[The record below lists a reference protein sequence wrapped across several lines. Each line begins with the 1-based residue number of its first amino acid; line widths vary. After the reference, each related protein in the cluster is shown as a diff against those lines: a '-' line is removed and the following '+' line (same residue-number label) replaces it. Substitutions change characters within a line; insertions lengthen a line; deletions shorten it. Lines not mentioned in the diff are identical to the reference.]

1 MSKSNMLNIGII
13 CFGIVT
19 SVVILNATYSV
30 DSNYTQA
37 ETITTTQQI
46 TVGYTLKEYDGRVG
60 IFRGDADKPYT
71 YIDDIEIS
79 YLNEYDRELLKNGI
93 EVATET
99 ELKSLIEDLIS

>member
-37 ETITTTQQI
+37 ETITTTQQS
-46 TVGYTLKEYDGRVG
+46 R
-60 IFRGDADKPYT
+60 
-71 YIDDIEIS
+71 
-79 YLNEYDRELLKNGI
+79 YL
-93 EVATET
+93 
-99 ELKSLIEDLIS
+99 